1 MYAAFGDPAAR
12 AAATAKAVKRK
23 KRQSESARGKEKEE
37 KIQTPYSIFDEKE
50 MDEKIVCFPFIPFS
64 FRSSILQVTHPR
76 QTKLD
81 TEIAE
86 LEIRTAER
94 REALLR
100 PQAKAEAEAE
110 AQLQVRKGTLDVDVG
125 SVGLEADVS
134 MEGQT
139 RYPEATEVQLL
150 YTLPR

>member
-1 MYAAFGDPAAR
+1 MNVVFMYAAFGDPAAR

-81 TEIAE
+81 TERRA
-86 LEIRTAER
+86 RNSHCGAER
-94 REALLR
+94 
-100 PQAKAEAEAE
+100 
-110 AQLQVRKGTLDVDVG
+110 G
-125 SVGLEADVS
+125 SFETTSRGRS
-134 MEGQT
+134 GS
-139 RYPEATEVQLL
+139 
-150 YTLPR
+150 